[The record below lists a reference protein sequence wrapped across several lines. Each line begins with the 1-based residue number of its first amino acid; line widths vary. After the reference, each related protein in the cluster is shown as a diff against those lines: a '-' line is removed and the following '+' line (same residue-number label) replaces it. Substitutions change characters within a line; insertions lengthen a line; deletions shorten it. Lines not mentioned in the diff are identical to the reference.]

1 MSSGIVE
8 RLSERMVRHLLSVG
22 SRRYWRVLP
31 VGIDWISC
39 LAQGCRSLQEQL
51 APTIGSAGRRAGCG
65 LALPAHPGLYTNSSN
80 TRTR

>member
-8 RLSERMVRHLLSVG
+8 RLSERMVRHLLVG

-51 APTIGSAGRRAGCG
+51 APTIGSAGLPAGCCVD
-65 LALPAHPGLYTNSSN
+65 LPVHAGLYTNSSN